1 MARSKATQVNIDG
14 ADLGNYPD
22 KRIRNNDGSGNGT
35 PVTEAVYGDIHE
47 FFARIMRLAGTTYN
61 GLPDNVTNGY
71 QLVDA
76 FSFLANKNN
85 FIYNLSSVGGIL
97 NLSLK
102 LSKIKSDEFLICQAS
117 FNFAAETQIKGTEA
131 VVFPIVVEGN
141 FKTGEFIRV
150 IKTAAGF
157 TLIRLADD
165 ISLDL
170 MATELLFLKKA
181 LYAQEIAGVLDTVAT
196 NPLSN
201 ALAFVER
208 VNGAS
213 SSVSLANSLRNGLY
227 SKEHYDI
234 VEGLTDLVKTKVVSL
249 VGWLNDRKYPIAHG
263 IVTYNKILS
272 VAVSLK
278 CEIAEGGYAV
288 GDIVNA
294 PSRGQDQ
301 DGSADYDYGI
311 SAKWNETG
319 AANIHVFTGDRIP
332 VAFGPGD
339 ASVNNNTFDI
349 NSGKWSI
356 RAVILYS

>member
-1 MARSKATQVNIDG
+1 MARSKATQTNIDG

-85 FIYNLSSVGGIL
+85 FIYSLSSVGGIL
-97 NLSLK
+97 SLSLK
-102 LSKIKSDEFLICQAS
+102 LSKLKADEFLICQAS
-117 FNFAAETQIKGTEA
+117 SNLGAETQIKGSDA
-131 VVFPIVVEGN
+131 VVFPIVTEGN
-141 FKTGEFIRV
+141 FKIGEFVRV
-150 IKTAAGF
+150 IKTLAGF

-170 MATELLFLKKA
+170 MATELLYLKKA

-213 SSVSLANSLRNGLY
+213 SSVSLANLLRNGLY
-227 SKEHYDI
+227 PKEHFAIVANLGVSDI
-234 VEGLTDLVKTKVVSL
+234 KNKGWFSGFDISGSDGALPVNGNITAALASIPSSGDSFVTVTMQNAMINNNYIVKIYIQGESSNINL
-249 VGWLNDRKYPIAHG
+249 DNDICTPVFKPISTTQFQLG
-263 IVTYNKILS
+263 FR
-272 VAVSLK
+272 
-278 CEIAEGGYAV
+278 EIASQVQNLKVHLEV
-288 GDIVNA
+288 V
-294 PSRGQDQ
+294 Q
-301 DGSADYDYGI
+301 
-311 SAKWNETG
+311 
-319 AANIHVFTGDRIP
+319 
-332 VAFGPGD
+332 
-339 ASVNNNTFDI
+339 
-349 NSGKWSI
+349 
-356 RAVILYS
+356 L